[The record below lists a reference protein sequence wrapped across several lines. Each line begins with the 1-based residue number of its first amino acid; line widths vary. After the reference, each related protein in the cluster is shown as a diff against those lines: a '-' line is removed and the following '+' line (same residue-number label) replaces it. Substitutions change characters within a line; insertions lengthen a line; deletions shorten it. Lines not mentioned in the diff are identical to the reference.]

1 MAKKES
7 GEDILRA
14 IMEKGGQGPK
24 GAAALQRAAE
34 ELAKAAQA
42 IEQQPEIKETLVSTL
57 ENDIP
62 TAEADEPVQV
72 GESPRKKFA
81 KKLGKAALKKMFPTT
96 YSGVEALR
104 KLWKE
109 SNDKE
114 QAEKKRDTA
123 EKKRKYEEIID
134 NLKDAN
140 DSLREMV
147 SLQQETSS
155 ILSGVAE
162 ALAKNNKGGGGL
174 LGNLLGGGKTI
185 GSSLLRSISGIGGIM
200 AGTALLGGAA
210 KLFLGNNENK
220 APATGETGSAPPPA
234 PPLSTTSDTIPASST
249 TPSSGGGGTTP
260 PAGGNVSIAE
270 SKESAAVKEAKTK
283 QTKAEDI
290 LKIKADQIRFNSD
303 KLTFDVETFSIESKQ
318 EQQQSQQQQ
327 QQPQTPQQQA
337 QQQQAP
343 NIVNNPNAN
352 KPTLSP
358 EEAGSRNA
366 PGTTAPRNAPMS
378 SGITGGPAAAG
389 PPGLYRPQYKL
400 SEADLNDD
408 VLNTIAGEARLKDPK
423 SVDAV
428 INNMFNRLGAK
439 GYGPSGN
446 LQQVARAPG
455 QYEGY
460 RIASEKEKEMLRE
473 RIKAI
478 ASGSVEDITHGAD
491 QYRAAS
497 YVYGAGAGKT
507 FANLAASQGNLNL
520 GGNIYA
526 RTKNAPVGPYAA
538 YATLGIQPPPD
549 VLARAKQ
556 EQQQQAKTEAKTQAE
571 SETKPPVTPA
581 ANTAP
586 TAPASGSRL
595 SQYKG
600 EFGSWEPNGQGG
612 VKFVKATDLQ
622 TYKGEQGRW
631 EKNDTG
637 GAKFVPAKAGDI
649 ISSPNQMVDKAPA
662 KPAAGIT
669 PASGGQFEEK
679 GYFDVTGK
687 TPNPPTPK
695 ANKDSNAK
703 PHPRRVESH
712 SPQPSD
718 PGGNLVFRIAALLP
732 YLAIAA
738 VTGEQR
744 AAHSI
749 MQNRRRRY

>member
-34 ELAKAAQA
+34 ELAKAAQVV
-42 IEQQPEIKETLVSTL
+42 EQQPEIKETLVSTL

-62 TAEADEPVQV
+62 TEEANEPVQV
-72 GESPRKKFA
+72 GQSPRKKFA

-378 SGITGGPAAAG
+378 SGIVG
-389 PPGLYRPQYKL
+389 PPGAASDENAQILATIKKRESRGNYQAKAGTSSASGAYQFTDGTWQSLTKKYGIGAEYRSARDAP
-400 SEADLNDD
+400 SEIQDQIASTYVKEILKKNNGD
-408 VLNTIAGEARLKDPK
+408 VSKIPNVWYTGNAQGNMSAKALAANRGLTAANYQASWLKDYNK
-423 SVDAV
+423 IGTQMA
-428 INNMFNRLGAK
+428 
-439 GYGPSGN
+439 
-446 LQQVARAPG
+446 LQ
-455 QYEGY
+455 
-460 RIASEKEKEMLRE
+460 
-473 RIKAI
+473 
-478 ASGSVEDITHGAD
+478 
-491 QYRAAS
+491 
-497 YVYGAGAGKT
+497 
-507 FANLAASQGNLNL
+507 
-520 GGNIYA
+520 
-526 RTKNAPVGPYAA
+526 
-538 YATLGIQPPPD
+538 
-549 VLARAKQ
+549 Q
-556 EQQQQAKTEAKTQAE
+556 EQQAKPEEKTQAAPKSKPTAQTAPQAE